1 MKLFLS
7 QKPPFENEPKIDSED
22 RLIMNYEKQSLII
35 YGQDQIRYSKIYRIN
50 SISCIR
56 HLTLSL
62 SCIRWKIQNLK
73 EVEIL
78 YHSGTITSLIN
89 EQVF

>member
-50 SISCIR
+50 SISCIL
-56 HLTLSL
+56 HWT
-62 SCIRWKIQNLK
+62 RWKIQNLK